1 MPASGRGTAGAV
13 VSEGSTV
20 IRASSPGPGPGPAG
34 SEGRPL
40 QLPMGVEGRESRR
53 RCRRV
58 GRRVDSGVKQ
68 MTKMGAIC
76 LGGFPVLVMHLGGIL
91 GN

>member
-20 IRASSPGPGPGPAG
+20 IRASSPGPAG

-91 GN
+91 GNEQ